1 MGYVAAAIGLAD
13 DAQRFLGHA
22 SSLASPP
29 AQARLA
35 VLEASAHARVRN
47 APDCF
52 RCLGRAEE
60 AIGLDDD
67 PLWPEASRF
76 DQATVIIYR
85 GGCAAELGL
94 VDMALPALEKAPAA
108 EAPGPS
114 KQRGRI
120 LENLARAHV
129 HGGEIDEACRLTG
142 EAFEVAVGMTYTRLL
157 GRVQEV
163 RRAFPASWKGSQVV
177 RELDERMVEGML
189 G

>member
-1 MGYVAAAIGLAD
+1 VTYAHRAGSPVLEAYMAGQMGYFAAAIGLTD

-60 AIGLDDD
+60 AIGLD
-67 PLWPEASRF
+67 
-76 DQATVIIYR
+76 
-85 GGCAAELGL
+85 
-94 VDMALPALEKAPAA
+94 
-108 EAPGPS
+108 
-114 KQRGRI
+114 
-120 LENLARAHV
+120 
-129 HGGEIDEACRLTG
+129 EACRLTG

-177 RELDERMVEGML
+177 RELDEKMVEGML